1 MKIIS
6 VEDEKYIIKGTMKVS
21 SVEEKGLEFWK
32 QKWNC
37 DNVLKNSGE
46 YYFCNKIITAE
57 YTDI

>member
-1 MKIIS
+1 VKIIS
-6 VEDEKYIIKGTMKVS
+6 IEDEKYIIKGTMKVS

-37 DNVLKNSGE
+37 HNVLKNSGE